1 MPASHPAGRRC
12 YKTIM
17 KITTMDEFLKHR
29 VLPEHLPIIA
39 LLRKMMRE
47 CAPEAKE
54 QISYGILMWKQT
66 RGLAVVSPTKK
77 DITFAFSQGAK
88 FEDKYELLQGVGK
101 VSKHVKIKN
110 LKETPIVAIK
120 YYIKQAVQLDAR

>member
-1 MPASHPAGRRC
+1 
-12 YKTIM
+12 M
-17 KITTMDEFLKHR
+17 KITTIDEFLKNR
-29 VLPEHLPIIA
+29 VLPEHLPIVA

-47 CAPEAKE
+47 CAPGATE
-54 QISYGILMWKQT
+54 QISYGILMWKQK

-88 FEDKYELLQGVGK
+88 IDDKYKLLRGVGN

-110 LKETPIVAIK
+110 VKEAPKAALK
-120 YYIKQAVQLDAR
+120 YYIRQAVQLDDR

>member
-1 MPASHPAGRRC
+1 
-12 YKTIM
+12 M
-17 KITTMDEFLKHR
+17 KITTTDEFLKHR
-29 VLPEHLPIIA
+29 VAAEHLPIVAMLRA
-39 LLRKMMRE
+39 LMKE
-47 CAPEAKE
+47 YAPKAKE
-54 QISYGILMWKQT
+54 KISYGILMWKQS

-88 FEDKYELLQGVGK
+88 FEDKYKLLQGVGK

-110 LKETPIVAIK
+110 LKEVPKVALK

>member
-1 MPASHPAGRRC
+1 
-12 YKTIM
+12 M
-17 KITTMDEFLKHR
+17 KINTIDEFLKNR
-29 VLPEHLPIIA
+29 VLPEHLPIVA
-39 LLRKMMRE
+39 MLRTLMKE
-47 CAPEAKE
+47 CAPKAKE

-88 FEDKYELLQGVGK
+88 FEDKYKLLQGVGK

-110 LKETPIVAIK
+110 LKEAPKAAIK
-120 YYIKQAVQLDAR
+120 YYIKQAVQLDDR

>member
-1 MPASHPAGRRC
+1 
-12 YKTIM
+12 M
-17 KITTMDEFLKHR
+17 KITTIDEFLKHR
-29 VLPEHLPIIA
+29 VLPEHLPIVA
-39 LLRKMMRE
+39 LLRSLMKE

-54 QISYGILMWKQT
+54 QISYGILMWKQK

-88 FEDKYELLQGVGK
+88 FEDKYKLLQGMGK

-110 LKETPIVAIK
+110 LDEISKTALK
-120 YYIKQAVQLDAR
+120 YYIRQAVQLDAR